1 MESFWQKQMRFD
13 ELRQPGWGDAANYF
27 CERDMKFG
35 TAELKIPAVL
45 QAQTDTTAATPSP
58 TTFGEV
64 IKVLDIVPGQSHMR
78 PATSQLGRRQMGLGL
93 EKPRA
98 DNHIVSSMPNAV
110 PNSLQREIV
119 TPVQPVGIYPSV
131 MRGWLITLEKSDSD
145 KDMVTAPAS
154 PEEQITQ

>member
-1 MESFWQKQMRFD
+1 MR
-13 ELRQPGWGDAANYF
+13 Q
-27 CERDMKFG
+27 
-35 TAELKIPAVL
+35 
-45 QAQTDTTAATPSP
+45 
-58 TTFGEV
+58 
-64 IKVLDIVPGQSHMR
+64 
-78 PATSQLGRRQMGLGL
+78 ATSQLGRRQMGLGS

-119 TPVQPVGIYPSV
+119 TPVQPVSIYPSV

-145 KDMVTAPAS
+145 EDMVTAPAS